1 MIGIFDSGV
10 GGLAIQRQIGRFLP
24 RIDIAYLADTAAF
37 PYGPKTP
44 EFIIDRTA
52 RISRALIE
60 RGARLIVVACN
71 TATVV
76 AIESLR
82 RKFNLPFVGVEPAV
96 KVAAELAPAD
106 GPIYVLLTQNSALG
120 RKYTELVRRVAG
132 GRPVRA
138 VCLDLLAEVVEDG
151 SFTRP
156 EVRQRIEAEVRE
168 AVGEPPEGS
177 QVVLGC
183 THYVFLRELFQE
195 IFGPGVNVL
204 EPSLPV
210 AEQVVRVVK
219 KLGIPVEES
228 GRREY
233 LSTGDP
239 EAFALRLRL
248 LTRESPGPSGVLR
261 FSFD

>member
-24 RIDIAYLADTAAF
+24 RADIAYLADTAAF
-37 PYGPKTP
+37 PYGPKST
-44 EFIIDRTA
+44 EFLIARTA
-52 RISRALIE
+52 KITRLLIE
-60 RGARLIVVACN
+60 RGAQLIVVACN

-82 RKFNLPFVGVEPAV
+82 RSFSVPFVGVEPAV
-96 KVAAELAPAD
+96 KVAAELAPAG
-106 GPIYVLLTQNSALG
+106 GPIYVLLTRNSALG

-168 AVGEPPEGS
+168 AVGEPPEGA

-195 IFGPGVNVL
+195 VFGPGVNVL

-210 AEQVVRVVK
+210 AEQVLRVVNK
-219 KLGIPVEES
+219 FGIPVEES

-239 EAFALRLRL
+239 ADFAGRLTALTGERPGTVGAVRL
-248 LTRESPGPSGVLR
+248 EL
-261 FSFD
+261 